1 VFSFSLD
8 LAKKKANGFSMGAR
22 SERERYVLVDGKAQK
37 AVDKA
42 IK

>member
-22 SERERYVLVDGKAQK
+22 SERERYVDGKAHK